1 MRHIEIRKRPG
12 QPEECRALIELRGA
26 PDEAGRFEGYA
37 SAFGVVD
44 SYGDVMEPGCFAASL
59 ATWAQRSQKL
69 PILWQHDYTQPIGYA
84 DPAEMVEDERGLRVV
99 GHLVAGVR
107 QAEEAKALMAAGAL
121 GGLSIGFTVRTS
133 ERKKAFD
140 GVQRRHITALDLYEF
155 SPVTWP
161 ANGGAVITDVRQAE
175 KRGTFGEELDQEEA
189 RDALWRRRWAIEN
202 TMWKVCMAALS
213 DQGVEQAERMARV
226 DACLQEAAG
235 AWSEWFAEFAVL
247 YADELAE
254 ERGAFGPA
262 LLRHTPTVIRAGKV
276 LSATNREKV
285 QTAYDALGALLAAA
299 DGETAAPGPAI
310 IHALRERGATGGES
324 PTPSPDPAEDDRII
338 QELRDAHAL
347 QQLQAATRPRREA

>member
-1 MRHIEIRKRPG
+1 MRHIETRKRPG
-12 QPEECRALIELRGA
+12 QPEECRALIELREA
-26 PDEAGRFEGYA
+26 PDEAGRFTGYA

-59 ATWAQRSQKL
+59 ATWAQRGQKL

-84 DPAEMVEDERGLRVV
+84 DPSEMVEDERGLRVV

-175 KRGTFGEELDQEEA
+175 RRGAFTEELEQEEA
-189 RDALWRRRWAIEN
+189 RDAHWRRRWAIES
-202 TMWKVCMAALS
+202 TTWKVCTAALH
-213 DQGVEQAERMARV
+213 DQSVELAERLARV
-226 DACLQEAAG
+226 DACLQEAAA
-235 AWSEWFAEFAVL
+235 AWSEWFAEFADL

-254 ERGAFGPA
+254 ERGAAGPD
-262 LLRHTPTVIRAGKV
+262 LLRHAPSAARAGKV
-276 LSATNREKV
+276 LSAANREKV
-285 QTAYDALGALLAAA
+285 QMAYDALGALLAAA
-299 DGETAAPGPAI
+299 DGETAGPGPATTK
-310 IHALRERGATGGES
+310 APRERGAPGGEP

-338 QELRDAHAL
+338 QELRDYHAL
-347 QQLQAATRPRREA
+347 QQLQAASRPRR